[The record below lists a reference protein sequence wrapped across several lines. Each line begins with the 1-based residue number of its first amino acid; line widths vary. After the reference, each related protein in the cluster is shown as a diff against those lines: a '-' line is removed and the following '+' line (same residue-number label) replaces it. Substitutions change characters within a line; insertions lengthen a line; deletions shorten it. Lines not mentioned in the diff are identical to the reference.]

1 MTDEQVFFLEIGELA
16 RLLHTRK
23 LSPVE
28 LIRSML
34 ERIAKL
40 DKRLGSYAL
49 VTPELALQQAR
60 DAEKLLM
67 QHRILGPLHGV
78 PIGLKDLCFTKG
90 IATAAG
96 MPLHRNFIPTY
107 NGTVVSR
114 LRDAGAITL
123 GKLTMTEGAFAD
135 HHPDISPPVNPWHV
149 DHWSGASSSG
159 SGVATAAGLCFASI
173 GTDTGGSIRFP
184 SAANGVTGIKPTW
197 GRVSVNG
204 AYELAASLDHIGP
217 MCRSAADAGAMLGII
232 AGADPHDPTARQ
244 EPVPDYLAG
253 NDRDLHGVRIGIDP
267 HYTSTG
273 VDAVMSTAMEHARS
287 VFAGLGAEL
296 RSVMFPDPQDVIRD
310 WGPQCAVETA
320 AAHATT
326 YPSQAAAYGPG
337 LGGFI
342 AMGREVKALDLQEVW
357 KRRRRFAGCVAALF
371 ETIDLLLIPA
381 QPMAS
386 PTVAQMATLGQD
398 PNAFEVLVKF
408 TAPFN
413 TTGSPT
419 ITFPAGFTRQGTPVA
434 MQLVA
439 RHLDEALLVRAGR
452 AFQRET
458 DWHQRHPLSL
468 R

>member
-1 MTDEQVFFLEIGELA
+1 MSDEQIFFMEASELA

-28 LIRSML
+28 LTQGML
-34 ERIAKL
+34 DRIAQL

-67 QHRILGPLHGV
+67 QHRILGPFHGV

-90 IATAAG
+90 IPTAAG
-96 MPLHRNFIPTY
+96 MPMHRNFVPTF
-107 NGTVVSR
+107 NGTVASR
-114 LRDAGAITL
+114 LRDAGAILL
-123 GKLTMTEGAFAD
+123 GKLQMTEGAFAD
-135 HHPDISPPVNPWHV
+135 HHPSIKPPANPWHA

-159 SGVATAAGLCFASI
+159 SGVATAAGLCYGSI

-204 AYELAASLDHIGP
+204 AFELAASLDHIGP
-217 MCRSAADAGAMLGII
+217 MCRSALDAGAMLGII
-232 AGADPHDPTARQ
+232 AGADSNDPTALQ
-244 EPVPDYLAG
+244 AAVPDYLAG
-253 NDRDLHGVRIGIDP
+253 NDRDLRGVRIGIDAE
-267 HYTSTG
+267 YTSTG
-273 VDAVMSTAMEHARS
+273 VDATMRGAFEHTRA
-287 VFAGLGAEL
+287 VLADLGADL
-296 RSVMFPDPQDVIRD
+296 RSVRFPDPSDAIND
-310 WGPQCAVETA
+310 WGAQCAVETA
-320 AAHATT
+320 AAHAAT
-326 YPSQAAAYGPG
+326 YPARRDEYGPG

-357 KRRRRFAGCVAALF
+357 KRRRRFTGSVAALF

-386 PTVAQMATLGQD
+386 PTNAQMAMLGQD
-398 PNAFEVLVKF
+398 PNAFATLVKF

-434 MQLVA
+434 MQLVS
-439 RHLDEALLVRAGR
+439 RHLDETLLVRAGR

-458 DWHQRHPLSL
+458 DWHRRHPAI
-468 R
+468 RP